1 MSRLNRGWRSRPDLS
16 LLTIVLILT
25 VFGFFM
31 ILSASAPMA
40 VNTSGDTLVFVRKQG
55 IWAVVGLFAMGLG
68 MTLSLDRLRGMTK
81 HLMLFTGGL
90 LIATHIPGMGHSV
103 YGATR
108 WLKLG
113 PFSVQ
118 PSELAKIAIVLFMA
132 DYLARH
138 SDKPWSLVKE
148 YRQCLLP
155 VGGLLGLVL
164 FQPDLGSTLMLAL
177 ACFVLFLVNGTAMWK
192 MLSLA
197 VTGSIAVVVYSWNTE
212 YQRLRWLALFDPWKY
227 PKDIGF
233 QTIQSL
239 LAIGSG
245 GIFGMGYGQG
255 KQKLFYLPIQHSDF
269 IFAVIAEELG
279 LVGAVG
285 TVLLFLALAQRGF
298 AIAQRANNPYH
309 QLLVVGITTLI
320 VAQAFT
326 NIGVVIG
333 VLPTTGIP
341 LPFLSSGGT
350 SLLVTLFGVGL
361 ILNVS
366 RQSQAQLRLLKRG
379 EVLA

>member
-40 VNTSGDTLVFVRKQG
+40 VTTSGDTLVFVRKQA
-55 IWAVVGLFAMGLG
+55 IWAVVGLVAMGLG
-68 MTLSLDRLRGMTK
+68 MVLSLDRLRGLTRPI
-81 HLMLFTGGL
+81 LIVSALL
-90 LIATHIPGMGHSV
+90 LIATHIPGMGHTV

-118 PSELAKIAIVLFMA
+118 PSELAKIALVLFLA
-132 DYLARH
+132 DFLARH
-138 SDKPWSLVKE
+138 PQKGWSLLKE
-148 YRQCLLP
+148 QRQVLLP
-155 VGGLLGLVL
+155 LGGMLGLVL

-177 ACFVLFLVNGTAMWK
+177 CCFVLFLVNGTAVWK
-192 MLSLA
+192 MAFLA
-197 VTGSIAVVVYSWNTE
+197 ITGAVAVFAYSWNTE

-269 IFAVIAEELG
+269 IFAVIAEEWG
-279 LVGAVG
+279 LLGAVG

-298 AIAQRANNPYH
+298 AIANRATNPFH

-320 VAQAFT
+320 VAQAFI

-366 RQSQAQLRLLKRG
+366 RQSQAQLRLLKHG
-379 EVLA
+379 EVPA

>member
-16 LLTIVLILT
+16 LLMIVIILT

-40 VNTSGDTLVFVRKQG
+40 VSTSGDTLVFVRKQAV
-55 IWAVVGLFAMGLG
+55 WAVIGLLAMGLG
-68 MTLSLDRLRGMTK
+68 MVLSLDRLRALTK
-81 HLMLFTGGL
+81 PILAGSALL
-90 LIATHIPGMGHSV
+90 LIATHLPGMGHTV

-118 PSELAKIAIVLFMA
+118 PSELAKIALVLFVA
-132 DYLARH
+132 DFLARH
-138 SDKPWSLVKE
+138 PQKGWGLLKE
-148 YRQCLLP
+148 QRQLLLP
-155 VGGLLGLVL
+155 IGGMLGLVL

-177 ACFVLFLVNGTAMWK
+177 SCYVLFLVNGTAVWK
-192 MLSLA
+192 MASLA
-197 VTGSIAVVVYSWNTE
+197 FMGSVAVFLYSWNTE
-212 YQRLRWLALFDPWKY
+212 YQRLRWLALLDPWKY

-269 IFAVIAEELG
+269 IFAVIAEEWG
-279 LVGAVG
+279 LLGAVG

-298 AIAQRANNPYH
+298 AIATRATNTFH
-309 QLLVVGITTLI
+309 QLLAVGITTMI
-320 VAQAFT
+320 TAQAFI

-366 RQSQAQLRLLKRG
+366 RQSQAQLRLLRRG
-379 EVLA
+379 EASA

>member
-1 MSRLNRGWRSRPDLS
+1 
-16 LLTIVLILT
+16 
-25 VFGFFM
+25 
-31 ILSASAPMA
+31 MA
-40 VNTSGDTLVFVRKQG
+40 VSTSGDTLVFVRKQAV
-55 IWAVVGLFAMGLG
+55 WAVIGLLAMGLG
-68 MTLSLDRLRGMTK
+68 MVLSLDRLRALTK
-81 HLMLFTGGL
+81 PILAGSALL
-90 LIATHIPGMGHSV
+90 LIATHLPGMGHTV

-118 PSELAKIAIVLFMA
+118 PSELAKIALVLFVA
-132 DYLARH
+132 DFLARH
-138 SDKPWSLVKE
+138 PQKGWGLLKE
-148 YRQCLLP
+148 QRQLLLP
-155 VGGLLGLVL
+155 IGGMLGLVL

-177 ACFVLFLVNGTAMWK
+177 SCYVLFLVNGTAVWK
-192 MLSLA
+192 MASLA
-197 VTGSIAVVVYSWNTE
+197 LVGSVAVFLYSWNTE
-212 YQRLRWLALFDPWKY
+212 YQRLRWLALLDPWKY

-269 IFAVIAEELG
+269 IFAVIAEEWG
-279 LVGAVG
+279 LLGAVG

-298 AIAQRANNPYH
+298 AIATRATNPFH
-309 QLLVVGITTLI
+309 QLLAVGITTMI
-320 VAQAFT
+320 TAQAFI

-366 RQSQAQLRLLKRG
+366 RQSQAQLRLLRRG
-379 EVLA
+379 EASA

>member
-16 LLTIVLILT
+16 LLMIVIILT

-40 VNTSGDTLVFVRKQG
+40 VSTSGDTLVFVRKQAV
-55 IWAVVGLFAMGLG
+55 WAVIGLLAMGLG
-68 MTLSLDRLRGMTK
+68 MTLSLDRLRTLTK
-81 HLMLFTGGL
+81 PMLFGSALL
-90 LIATHIPGMGHSV
+90 LIATHLPGMGHSV

-113 PFSVQ
+113 PFSIQ
-118 PSELAKIAIVLFMA
+118 PSEFAKIAILLFLA
-132 DYLARH
+132 DFLARH
-138 SDKPWSLVKE
+138 SQKGWTLLKE
-148 YRQCLLP
+148 QRQALLP
-155 VGGLLGLVL
+155 IAGMLGLVL

-177 ACFVLFLVNGTAMWK
+177 CCFVLFLVNGTAIWK
-192 MLSLA
+192 MGLLALSGGVAAFL
-197 VTGSIAVVVYSWNTE
+197 YSWNTE
-212 YQRLRWLALFDPWKY
+212 YQRLRWLALMDPWKY

-269 IFAVIAEELG
+269 IFAVIAEEWGLLG
-279 LVGAVG
+279 TAG

-298 AIAQRANNPYH
+298 AIAKRAHNPFH

-320 VAQAFT
+320 TAQAFI

-379 EVLA
+379 EVTV